1 MPALSPLTLIRNPQ
15 RDVERVMTAVEAE
28 TALRLRFDDVIAATR
43 AAADDTETS
52 FKAFETVLR
61 ECVFAL
67 ARAAAVFFL
76 VLCEARVAAAH
87 GAVVERAGRRFRAAA
102 AQPRSL
108 TTMFGVVRYW
118 RTYMREVGAETR
130 CGFHPLDVV
139 LGLSADR
146 FSANVLSHAVRLAT
160 KLPYEEAR
168 SIMAWL
174 VGAVPSTEV
183 IEQAVLGLGRRTADW
198 FLTASAPV
206 GDGDVLVIQFDGKGA
221 PQATE
226 EELARRRVKRGKRV
240 IGGSPSP
247 RHRGRDHR
255 KRHPKKPRRKKGD
268 HSKNAKIATGVV
280 MYTLRREGGRL
291 LGPLNKW
298 VYASFGPKEH
308 VFEVAR
314 REATKRGFGP
324 GSGKLGKLTQILT
337 DGDTDL
343 ALYIKRYF
351 PEAIHTIDV
360 MHVIEKLWSAAG
372 ALFREGSAE
381 LTRWAELQRERL
393 YDARIHLI
401 IDDLR
406 QALKVTPK
414 TGPGN
419 RGKRKRLAEVK
430 RYLENRL
437 EHMNYKELRAQDL
450 EIGTG
455 QIEGAMKN
463 VIGKRCDQGG
473 MRWIKERAEALL
485 QLRCIEINGDWDRF
499 IIKVHD
505 ENRERA
511 CSEGLR
517 VRIQEKTA
525 APLPSLLGY
534 AA

>member
-1 MPALSPLTLIRNPQ
+1 MPAISRLSLIRNPE
-15 RDVERVMTAVEAE
+15 RDLESPKSAAQAEAD
-28 TALRLRFDDVIAATR
+28 LRKRFDDVIVAVR
-43 AAADDTETS
+43 DAAAEESTS
-52 FKAFETVLR
+52 FKAFEVLLR
-61 ECVFAL
+61 EHAMAL
-67 ARAAAVFFL
+67 ARAAVVLFM
-76 VLCEARVAAAH
+76 VLCEARVASAY
-87 GAVVERAGRRFRAAA
+87 GASVERGGRKFRVAP
-102 AQPRSL
+102 AQPQSL
-108 TTMFGVVRYW
+108 TTMFGVIRYW

-130 CGFHPLDVV
+130 RGFHPLDVV

-146 FSANVLSHAVRLAT
+146 FSANVLSHVVRLAT

-168 SIMAWL
+168 SIMSWL
-174 VGAVPSTEV
+174 VGVAPSTEV
-183 IEQAVLGLGRRTADW
+183 IERAVLGLGCRTADW
-198 FLTASAPV
+198 FLNACAPV
-206 GDGDVLVIQFDGKGA
+206 GDGEVLVIQFDGKGA

-226 EELARRRVKRGKRV
+226 QELARRRVKRGPRV
-240 IGGSPSP
+240 IGACPSP
-247 RHRGRDHR
+247 RHRGRQRR

-268 HSKNAKIATGVV
+268 KSKNAKIATGVV

-291 LGPLNKW
+291 IGPINKW

-324 GSGKLGKLTQILT
+324 DSGKLIQILT
-337 DGDTDL
+337 DGDTDF
-343 ALYIKRYF
+343 ALYIKRHF
-351 PEAIHTIDV
+351 PGAIHTIDV
-360 MHVIEKLWSAAG
+360 MHVIEKLWSAAS

-381 LTRWAELQRERL
+381 LTGWAELQRERL

-406 QALKVTPK
+406 QALKVTPT

-419 RGKRKRLAEVK
+419 KGKRARLADVQL
-430 RYLENRL
+430 YLENRL

-473 MRWIKERAEALL
+473 MRWIKEHAEALL

-499 IIKVHD
+499 INKVHD

-511 CSEGLR
+511 CSKGLR
-517 VRIQEKTA
+517 IRIQGKTA
-525 APLPSLLGY
+525 APLPVLLKD

>member
-1 MPALSPLTLIRNPQ
+1 MAAISRLTLIRNPE
-15 RDVERVMTAVEAE
+15 RDRESPKSAAEAE
-28 TALRLRFDDVIAATR
+28 ADLRKRFDDVIAAVR
-43 AAADDTETS
+43 DAAAEEGTS
-52 FKAFETVLR
+52 FKAFEVLLR
-61 ECVFAL
+61 EHAMAL
-67 ARAAAVFFL
+67 ARAAVVLFM
-76 VLCEARVAAAH
+76 VLCEARVAAAY
-87 GAVVERAGRRFRAAA
+87 GASVERGGRKFRVAP

-108 TTMFGVVRYW
+108 TTLFGVIRYW

-130 CGFHPLDVV
+130 RGFHPVDVV

-198 FLTASAPV
+198 FLHACAPV
-206 GDGDVLVIQFDGKGA
+206 DDGEVLVMQFDGKGA

-226 EELARRRVKRGKRV
+226 EELALRRVKRGKRV
-240 IGGSPSP
+240 IGACPSP
-247 RHRGRDHR
+247 RHRGRERR
-255 KRHPKKPRRKKGD
+255 KRRTKKPRRKKSD
-268 HSKNAKIATGVV
+268 KSKNAKVATGVV
-280 MYTLRREGGRL
+280 MYTLRREGKRL
-291 LGPLNKW
+291 IGPLNKW

-324 GSGKLGKLTQILT
+324 DTSKLIQILT
-337 DGDTDL
+337 DGDNDL

-351 PEAIHTIDV
+351 PEAIHTVDI
-360 MHVIEKLWSAAG
+360 MHVIEKLWSVAG

-406 QALKVTPK
+406 QALQVTPK

-419 RGKRKRLAEVK
+419 RGKRARLTDVT
-430 RYLENRL
+430 RYLEKRL

-455 QIEGAMKN
+455 QVEGAMKN

-499 IIKVHD
+499 IDKVHD

-517 VRIQEKTA
+517 IRIQEKTA
-525 APLPSLLGY
+525 APLPILLGC

>member
-1 MPALSPLTLIRNPQ
+1 MAAISRLTLIRNPE
-15 RDVERVMTAVEAE
+15 RDGERAKTAAEAE
-28 TALRLRFDDVIAATR
+28 ADLRRVFDDVTAAVR
-43 AAADDTETS
+43 SAANEEGIS
-52 FKAFETVLR
+52 FKAFEGLLLSHA
-61 ECVFAL
+61 FAL
-67 ARAAAVFFL
+67 ARAAVVLFL
-76 VLCEARVAAAH
+76 VLCETRVATAY
-87 GAVVERAGRRFRAAA
+87 GSSVERGGRRFRVAP

-108 TTMFGVVRYW
+108 TTMFGVIRYW

-198 FLTASAPV
+198 FLNASAPA

-221 PQATE
+221 PQVTA

-240 IGGSPSP
+240 IGACPSP
-247 RHRGRDHR
+247 RHRGRERR

-268 HSKNAKIATGVV
+268 HSKNAKVATGVV
-280 MYTLRREGGRL
+280 MYTLRREGKRL

-324 GSGKLGKLTQILT
+324 GSGKLIQILT
-337 DGDTDL
+337 DGDTDF

-351 PEAIHTIDV
+351 PEAIHTLDV
-360 MHVIEKLWSAAG
+360 MHVIEKLWSAAS
-372 ALFREGSAE
+372 ALFREGSVE

-406 QALKVTPK
+406 QALQVTAK
-414 TGPGN
+414 TGLGN
-419 RGKRKRLAEVK
+419 RGKRARLVEVK
-430 RYLENRL
+430 RYLEDRL
-437 EHMNYKELRAQDL
+437 ELMNYKELRAQDL

-455 QIEGAMKN
+455 QVEGAMKN
-463 VIGKRCDQGG
+463 VIGRRCDQGG

-499 IIKVHD
+499 INKVHD
-505 ENRERA
+505 ENRQRA

-517 VRIQEKTA
+517 IRIQEKTA
-525 APLPSLLGY
+525 APLPVLLGC